1 MLRLSKNLRS
11 VTNADGG
18 VVLDLGRGQIF
29 RCNATGALVLE
40 ILIHGE
46 TEAGVVRE
54 VSRRCQA
61 DPALVTADVHEFL
74 LSLRN
79 HALLSEEDRD

>member
-18 VVLDLGRGQIF
+18 VVLDLGGGQIF
-29 RCNATGALVLE
+29 RCNATGALVLD
-40 ILIHGE
+40 LLTRGE
-46 TEAGVVRE
+46 TEEGVVRE

-61 DPALVTADVHEFL
+61 EPALVTADVREFL
-74 LSLRN
+74 ASLRS